1 MFDNYVMSIALAY
14 GIPCARVYLIPRGKR
29 ALDPS
34 ALERALTSGVKAR
47 GTRNLAWIG
56 LA

>member
-1 MFDNYVMSIALAY
+1 MLDTYILSIALAY
-14 GIPCARVYLIPRGKR
+14 GIPMARVFIIPRGKC
-29 ALDPS
+29 
-34 ALERALTSGVKAR
+34 ALEAGALEAAMLGGTKAR